1 MVKNVKGGS
10 GHKSQA
16 RKNVVTNADK
26 HNNRLRL
33 IEEEGELYAQV
44 TKDFGN
50 GMCEVIC
57 SDNIKRL
64 CIIRGKHR
72 GRGKRDNEIRMR
84 SIIMIGLREWAS
96 HVENS
101 KKLEKCDLL
110 EVYSDYDVERL
121 KKSADITWSLFDMDD
136 NANQYATDDIV
147 HFTDTTEEEYKKL
160 VENDIIVRNTG
171 NSGGG
176 DNNNIDNNINMYIDE
191 TIDFDDI

>member
-1 MVKNVKGGS
+1 MVKNKTGGS

-33 IEEEGELYAQV
+33 VEEEGELYGQV
-44 TKDFGN
+44 TKNLGN

-84 SIIMIGLREWAS
+84 SIIMIGLREWTT

-110 EVYSDYDVERL
+110 EVYSDYDVDRL
-121 KKSADITWSLFDMDD
+121 KKSTDIDWTIFDMDD
-136 NANQYATDDIV
+136 NTYQYATDEIV
-147 HFTDTTEEEYKKL
+147 HFTDSTEEEYKKL
-160 VENDIIVRNTG
+160 VENDIIVKNNG
-171 NSGGG
+171 NH
-176 DNNNIDNNINMYIDE
+176 NANHNIIDNNITMSVIEE

>member
-44 TKDFGN
+44 SKDFGN

-121 KKSADITWSLFDMDD
+121 KKSADITWSIFDMDD
-136 NANQYATDDIV
+136 NSNKYATDDIV
-147 HFTDTTEEEYKKL
+147 HFTDNTEEEYKKL
-160 VENDIIVRNTG
+160 VENDIIVKN
-171 NSGGG
+171 NS
-176 DNNNIDNNINMYIDE
+176 NHNIIDNNITMSVIEE